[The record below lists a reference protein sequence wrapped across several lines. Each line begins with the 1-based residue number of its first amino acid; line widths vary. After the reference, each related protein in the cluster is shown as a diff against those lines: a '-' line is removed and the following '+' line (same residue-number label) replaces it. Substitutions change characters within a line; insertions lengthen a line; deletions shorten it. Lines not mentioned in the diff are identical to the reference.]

1 MSTILV
7 GICCFCKLTCLTL
20 LGFDKKTKIIIL
32 GCKLK
37 GKMKKI
43 GGIQNRQFWVS
54 DVAIDEISMWEVQVG
69 L

>member
-1 MSTILV
+1 MLDPPW
-7 GICCFCKLTCLTL
+7 LRQ
-20 LGFDKKTKIIIL
+20 KTKIIIL

-37 GKMKKI
+37 GKIKKK

-54 DVAIDEISMWEVQVG
+54 DVTIDEISMWGVQVG

>member
-1 MSTILV
+1 
-7 GICCFCKLTCLTL
+7 
-20 LGFDKKTKIIIL
+20 
-32 GCKLK
+32 
-37 GKMKKI
+37 MKKI